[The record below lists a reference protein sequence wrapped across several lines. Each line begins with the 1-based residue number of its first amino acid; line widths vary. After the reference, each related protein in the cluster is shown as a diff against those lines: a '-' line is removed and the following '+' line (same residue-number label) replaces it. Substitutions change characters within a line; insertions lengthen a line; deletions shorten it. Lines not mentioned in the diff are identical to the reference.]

1 MKSIKEIAIEIVD
14 FTSQS
19 PLYPIYQVTE
29 VEKILKKYFK
39 GYCDVK
45 STISIAIFFNGFILP
60 HILLCLLLAYLT
72 SCCKL

>member
-1 MKSIKEIAIEIVD
+1 MKPLKEVAIEIVD

-39 GYCDVK
+39 GD
-45 STISIAIFFNGFILP
+45 
-60 HILLCLLLAYLT
+60 
-72 SCCKL
+72 